1 MIPLVIRSEHSEKI
15 NTFKITDG
23 RSRGG
28 GGVTDNLACIASVR
42 KTNIMLAFSIDITYS
57 SVISILIPPYTQN
70 NTLRLTTEQQHF
82 LCWHF

>member
-23 RSRGG
+23 RSRV